1 MSHAGIVLSQEPRQ
15 RAKVEFG
22 TQGVCVCISEGA
34 MAAVLQT
41 PVSCSI
47 LPSFWVGVGAGVPSV

>member
-1 MSHAGIVLSQEPRQ
+1 MSHAGIVLSQEPGQ
-15 RAKVEFG
+15 RAKAEFG
-22 TQGVCVCISEGA
+22 TQGVCVSEGT